1 MRKDELAYSLEEA
14 TASLKKLQEQSRGT
28 EEAKEDLGNQKVFIQ
43 DRIDKITSSLKEL
56 QTEPK
61 EKNMLFMIKKKILN
75 KKKLQF

>member
-61 EKNMLFMIKKKILN
+61 EKKYVIHD
-75 KKKLQF
+75 